1 MSREYESE
9 RSVIGRYWGA
19 IIALALLSGACAARL
34 PVVTDPAYPESL
46 FPSVPGQYEGSAVAT
61 QHEEAWLYFQSGDLD
76 TALARYT
83 VLLDRTPDFH
93 PAVTGLGWLSLARDD
108 HIAAAEYF
116 SRATQADPV
125 YVSALVGH
133 GRALLGLGRAADAL
147 ESFEAALAVEPALP
161 RLGREV
167 EELRFTLVSEQLAE
181 ARTAAE
187 AGRFSEATEAYQR
200 VIAASPDSGF
210 LHVELGRVEQ
220 QRGNLNAALQHAT
233 EAVRLDP
240 QDGGAFLLQGEI
252 HEANDDLESAL
263 TAYERADAADPTD
276 DTARNI
282 ERIASLMFLAELPA
296 EVREIP
302 SKPSVTR
309 ADLAALIG
317 VRFRGLLAETGGRPV
332 IITDSR
338 DHWGSQWIQAVIDAG
353 IMDVDAAYRF
363 DPSGPVRRG
372 ELAEVVVDTLDLIGN
387 QDGAVPPNGA
397 GGLTFSD
404 MSATHL
410 SHGAAQRAVT
420 VGVMAALDNNTF
432 QPSRVVTGLEAAE
445 AVDRLADLALDSR

>member
-1 MSREYESE
+1 MSG
-9 RSVIGRYWGA
+9 RSWGA
-19 IIALALLSGACAARL
+19 IIALALVSGACAARL

-61 QHEEAWLYFQSGDLD
+61 QHEEAWLYFQSGDLV
-76 TALARYT
+76 TAQARYT

-93 PAVTGLGWLSLARDD
+93 PAVTGLGWLCLARDD
-108 HIAAAEYF
+108 HTAAAEYF

-133 GRALLGLGRAADAL
+133 GRAMLGLGRAADAL
-147 ESFEAALAVEPALP
+147 ESFEAALTVEPALP

-167 EELRFTLVSEQLAE
+167 EELRFTLVSEQLAG
-181 ARTAAE
+181 ARAAAE
-187 AGRFSEATEAYQR
+187 AGRFAEATEAYQR

-220 QRGNLNAALQHAT
+220 QQGNLNAALQHAT
-233 EAVRLDP
+233 EAVRLDAE
-240 QDGGAFLLQGEI
+240 DGGAFLLQGEI
-252 HEANDDLESAL
+252 YEANADLESAL

-276 DTARNI
+276 DSARNI
-282 ERIASLMFLAELPA
+282 ERIAGLMFLAELPA
-296 EVREIP
+296 EVGEIP

-317 VRFRGLLAETGGRPV
+317 VRFRELLAETGERPV

-338 DHWGSQWIQAVIDAG
+338 DHWGSQWIQAVADAG

-387 QDGAVPPNGA
+387 QEGVVPSSGA
-397 GGLTFSD
+397 GGLTISD

-420 VGVMAALDNNTF
+420 AGVMAALENNTF
-432 QPSRVVTGLEAAE
+432 QPSRLVTGPEAEE